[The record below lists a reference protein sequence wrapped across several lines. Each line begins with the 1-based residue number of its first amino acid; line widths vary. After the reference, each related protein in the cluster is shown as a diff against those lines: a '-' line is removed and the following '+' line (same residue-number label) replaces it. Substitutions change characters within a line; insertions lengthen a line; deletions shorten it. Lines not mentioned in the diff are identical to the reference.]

1 MMYIKIPTELNQ
13 YLNRPGLM
21 LFYSC
26 MASMAEGKPVA
37 DISVSNEWFDKHLG
51 LTNYSVYEYSVIL
64 EELGLL
70 KRNKA
75 KYGWNEDG
83 FYGKRDWTVKAE
95 LYNKLM
101 KRANPDNPFITVQ
114 TEWIEQYRLD
124 HYTLMVLSFFYSL
137 VVSNHG
143 ETEYTFNN
151 KEVMPYLGIS
161 CKKAF
166 AKYLNTLDAL
176 GLVRIIK
183 SNTRGRTVSVN
194 SITLNDKE
202 ARNSEFVFGTLRD
215 SFRKWNDER
224 KKRSKAFKKNLR
236 QYVSRVMDHLW
247 RYKVKGW
254 EIVLEVYNELFETYQ
269 SPNDRA
275 YERELIREGWS
286 WSSVI

>member
-13 YLNRPGLM
+13 YLDRPGLV

-37 DISVSNEWFDKHLG
+37 DISVSNEWFEKHLG
-51 LTNYSVYEYSVIL
+51 LSNYSVHEYGVIL
-64 EELGLL
+64 ENMGLL
-70 KRNKA
+70 NRNKA

-83 FYGKRDWTVKAE
+83 YWGKRDWTVKAT
-95 LYNKLM
+95 LYNELM
-101 KRANPDNPFITVQ
+101 SQSTPEKPFITVQ

-124 HYTLMVLSFFYSL
+124 SYTLMVLSFFYSL
-137 VVSNHG
+137 VVANHG

-151 KEVMPYLGIS
+151 KEIMPYLGIS

-176 GLVRIIK
+176 GLVRIVK
-183 SNTRGRTVSVN
+183 SNTRGRTVSV
-194 SITLNDKE
+194 SDITLNDKE
-202 ARNSEFVFGTLRD
+202 ARNSEFVFGTLRN